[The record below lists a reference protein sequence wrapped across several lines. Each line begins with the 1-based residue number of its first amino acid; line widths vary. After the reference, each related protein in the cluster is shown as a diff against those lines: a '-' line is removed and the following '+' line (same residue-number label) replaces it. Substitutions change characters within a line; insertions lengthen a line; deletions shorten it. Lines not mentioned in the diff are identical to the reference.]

1 MSFPSLANQFLVAM
15 PNLRDTNF
23 ERTVTLLCQHDENG
37 SLGVVI
43 NRLVEDFS
51 LSDVLEHLNI
61 PSHSICKECPVHVGG
76 PVHPELGMILHDYAG
91 DWQSTLRV
99 GENLG
104 LTTSLD
110 IMHAISGGALSGR
123 SLMVLGYAG
132 WGSGQLEQELQ
143 ENAWLCV
150 PADPAIIFETPLQER
165 WHRAASQ
172 LGVDLATISTEAGH
186 A

>member
-1 MSFPSLANQFLVAM
+1 MAFPSLANQLLIAM
-15 PNLRDTNF
+15 PSLRDTHF

-37 SLGVVI
+37 SLGVII
-43 NRLVEDFS
+43 NRLIEDFS
-51 LSDVLEHLNI
+51 LQDVLQHLDI
-61 PSHSICKECPVHVGG
+61 ASTSIGAECPVYAGG
-76 PVHPELGMILHDYAG
+76 PVHPELGMILHDYTG

-99 GENLG
+99 GNTLG

-110 IMHAISGGALSGR
+110 IMHAIAEGRLDGR

-143 ENAWLCV
+143 ENAWLCA
-150 PADPAIIFETPLQER
+150 PADPTIIFETPLHER
-165 WHRAASQ
+165 WHRAARQ
-172 LGVDLATISTEAGH
+172 LGVDLVTMSTDSGH